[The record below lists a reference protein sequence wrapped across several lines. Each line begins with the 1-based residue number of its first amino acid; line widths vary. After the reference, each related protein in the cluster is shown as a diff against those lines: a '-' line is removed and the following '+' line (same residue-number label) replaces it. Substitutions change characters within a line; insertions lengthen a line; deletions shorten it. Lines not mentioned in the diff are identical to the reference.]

1 MSIGRIPS
9 AAKTPP
15 QAAAGGVATTGSG
28 APFEAEKTEAAAPIA
43 PSGPLAEYR
52 AGNLDRA
59 GYIDAHVAQATAHLS
74 ALPPAAQESV
84 RAQLRERCEADPV
97 LMDLIAKSTSV
108 DSR

>member
-15 QAAAGGVATTGSG
+15 QAAASGVATTGSG
-28 APFEAEKTEAAAPIA
+28 APFESEKAEAAAPIA
-43 PSGPLAEYR
+43 PCGPLAEFK

-59 GYIDAHVAQATAHLS
+59 GYIDAHVAQATTHLG
-74 ALPPAAQESV
+74 ALPAAAQESV
-84 RAQLRERCEADPV
+84 RAQLRERCETDPV
-97 LMDLIAKSTSV
+97 LMDLITKSTSA